1 MEKNLRL
8 KKTRKHTLAKR
19 VRNAWQLYLFL
30 LVPVVVTL
38 LFKYWPMAGLQI
50 AFKDYDYRLG
60 IWGSEWVGLKHFTRF
75 FKSYMAQ
82 RVIVNTL
89 RISLYN
95 LACFPLPVVFAL
107 LLNLVPYPK
116 YKKIAQTVT
125 YMPHFISTVVL
136 VGILSQILNTHTG
149 LFAHLYKAVAGESAS
164 VPDILGIGSAFPH
177 LYVWSGIW
185 QSLGFNSIIYVAALS
200 SVDASLHEAAE
211 IDGANRFQRVIHI
224 DLPAIFPTVSIML
237 ILAFGNVMSVGYEKA
252 YLMQN
257 TLNTRYS
264 EIISTYVYKVGIQTG
279 GGNFSFGTAIGLFN
293 SVVNFILLTAVNH
306 ISGKIGGSSLW

>member
-1 MEKNLRL
+1 MEKNISLQP
-8 KKTRKHTLAKR
+8 KR
-19 VRNAWQLYLFL
+19 RSLGRRIKNAWQLYLFL
-30 LVPVVVTL
+30 LVPVVITL
-38 LFKYWPMAGLQI
+38 LFKYWPMAGVQI
-50 AFKDYDYRLG
+50 AFKDYDYRWG
-60 IWGSEWVGLKHFTRF
+60 IWGSEWVGLKHFVRF
-75 FKSYMAQ
+75 FKSYMAG
-82 RVIVNTL
+82 RVISNTL

-95 LACFPLPVVFAL
+95 LACFPFPVIFAL
-107 LLNLVPYPK
+107 LLNLVPNPR
-116 YKKIAQTVT
+116 YKKLVQSVT

-149 LFAHLYKAVAGESAS
+149 LYAHAYRAFAGETAN
-164 VPDILGIGSAFPH
+164 VTDILGIGTAFPH
-177 LYVWSGIW
+177 LYVWSGVW

-224 DLPAIFPTVSIML
+224 DLPAILPTVSIML
-237 ILAFGNVMSVGYEKA
+237 ILAFGNVMSIGYEKA

-293 SVVNFILLTAVNH
+293 SVVNFVLLTVVNYL
-306 ISGKIGGSSLW
+306 SGKIGGSSLW